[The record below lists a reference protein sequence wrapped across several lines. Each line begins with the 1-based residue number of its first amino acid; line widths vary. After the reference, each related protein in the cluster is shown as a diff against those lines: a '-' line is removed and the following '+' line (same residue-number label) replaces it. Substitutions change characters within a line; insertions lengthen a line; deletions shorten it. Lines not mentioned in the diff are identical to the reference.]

1 MASSPTTESHSVSD
15 YFNSFLSGKRCV
27 WSVTA
32 IYCRKLGITFCGH
45 SLQKRVMQ
53 TYSPICLNIYI
64 YPLKIHFLRSIEK
77 CLKMEM
83 FISLSHRLEVRAQVV
98 QAFLAKFQLSH
109 EEMTTL
115 RGARDAPITEVI
127 TTEMQSF
134 FPALLCSCFSSK
146 F

>member
-1 MASSPTTESHSVSD
+1 
-15 YFNSFLSGKRCV
+15 
-27 WSVTA
+27 
-32 IYCRKLGITFCGH
+32 
-45 SLQKRVMQ
+45 
-53 TYSPICLNIYI
+53 
-64 YPLKIHFLRSIEK
+64 
-77 CLKMEM
+77 MEM